1 MRWIVL
7 LLIAFLTVALLTAPR
22 ALQAIGDFLVAGDPL
37 RPSDAAIAISGDGR
51 ERVRTASA
59 LVTGGHAR
67 WLILSGGPPGQP
79 GAAAELV
86 RYAREHQVADAHM
99 LVDATATSTV
109 ENAYGSARVMR
120 THGLRTAIVVTS
132 PYHMRRTII
141 VFRAIFQPQG
151 LAVRAFPALD
161 SFFEVR
167 EWWTR
172 RRDRELVLREYAKLA
187 AYLVGFR

>member
-1 MRWIVL
+1 MRWIVP
-7 LLIAFLTVALLTAPR
+7 LLIALLTVALLTAPR
-22 ALQAIGDFLVAGDPL
+22 ALQAMGDFLVAGDPL

-59 LVTGGHAR
+59 LVTEGDAR
-67 WLILSGGPPGQP
+67 WLILSGAPPGQR

-86 RYAREHQVADAHM
+86 RYAREYQIADARM
-99 LVDATATSTV
+99 LVDASATSTV

-151 LAVRAFPALD
+151 LAVRAFPARD

-187 AYLVGFR
+187 GYLMGFR

>member
-1 MRWIVL
+1 MRWIVP
-7 LLIAFLTVALLTAPR
+7 LLIALLTVALLTAPR
-22 ALQAIGDFLVAGDPL
+22 ALQAMGDFLVAGDPL

-51 ERVRTASA
+51 ERVRTASD
-59 LVTGGHAR
+59 LVTEGHAR
-67 WLILSGGPPGQP
+67 WLILSGAPP
-79 GAAAELV
+79 AAADLM
-86 RYAREHQVADAHM
+86 RYAREYQIADARI
-99 LVDATATSTV
+99 LVDASATSTV

-151 LAVRAFPALD
+151 LAVRAFPARD

-187 AYLVGFR
+187 GYLMGFR